1 MYMCVYICIYTH
13 TFIHTHTHTYIH
25 IYMEDVTPWLSF
37 AFVTFAFSLL
47 PVPSCVNFKVMQV
60 TNYTKDGERQ
70 MHPILG

>member
-1 MYMCVYICIYTH
+1 
-13 TFIHTHTHTYIH
+13 
-25 IYMEDVTPWLSF
+25 MEDVTPWLSF